1 MPPCSCRLLLRPPA
15 LAAAS
20 LPFLSNHAHHRSL
33 THATRLLS
41 LPSTAVH
48 WTLLLRAPVLSQPPT
63 FASTHAFRSWD
74 PSSSEVAGSSA
85 RASSASVDRTME
97 EEKDERHKW
106 KESKLRSSSSA
117 AAASDTG
124 TTTTSATAMSHP
136 YSVRAYRARLQH
148 GNFASLRELAR
159 AAYAPSPLTVLVDLL
174 RLSLEP
180 FTDEDQRMSP
190 SPRVGI
196 QRALERA
203 TDVQWV
209 LSATVAEA
217 QDTVLAA
224 ETVGDAA
231 SHAALSELL
240 DQIEGFADAIDD
252 CVRGTAAVPR
262 LPGGDHAP
270 RLDVV
275 PQIGAGN
282 ETVSGKDVTADAGSS
297 TWQLPTS
304 THATLL
310 RGVLQL
316 AAITGAHLQALTALD
331 ELIALQERQDRS
343 ASRSSS
349 RRSSAAESAENVV
362 EDEVDNSFSM
372 DDALALVDAA
382 AQRHIQPLCAQDHL
396 YAMQACAQEHHRD
409 FRTAL
414 SLYRRFV
421 QQVMAGCF
429 AAKAADFTTAL
440 VALAHSSRTTTD
452 FAELRALLVESE
464 AAAAVP
470 VSVPLYTALID
481 AASRAVEEPQRMSI
495 ALSLYRRLRD
505 GALTPSAETYAALI
519 ACCASAREP
528 THAFAFYHEAR
539 QVCGVSSFPPRVYT
553 NLLLSY
559 STAGYGS
566 DARKTLDVLVDAG
579 APLTRASF
587 HAALASA
594 VTVREAQE
602 IMTLMTDRYH
612 ITPTPH
618 TYAYVV
624 QAIARQ
630 PAGLSTAL
638 QLFDVHEDALRALT
652 RISSTVHGGGQR
664 ANGQGK
670 SSSAG
675 GDEFA
680 LSTSADG
687 VALEPLLLEQYPLY
701 VRAVEHALMRLRV
714 DPAQDPRLKAYL
726 TPLVRIAQQ
735 RMNAFTGMP
744 PQSPIRVP
752 AKEQLCIAVLAA
764 DVLANVDEWVLPFMS
779 YYSVLVVPYS
789 ALLSLQSGGGRRVDG
804 AMAKG
809 AAAGLHDA
817 VWQETAGGEEH
828 DAIVEHRRRRLARFL
843 AEHRDVLHLMSLEE
857 ELRWSR
863 ETRRYGVGITDLFA
877 RAAAVTLHLARRSD
891 EAEENAM
898 RGGGGDCCGGS
909 DSVYARHGDASVVLV
924 SANYEKC
931 GRYVVALKQQQQQQ
945 HGTKGGKGS
954 AGLQAA
960 LRRVSYHNPRTNP
973 NWVPPSLSITR
984 QQKEQQQHDVEASDD
999 AGKAEAKR
1007 SVSRAA
1013 AAVVDAGAASQL
1025 YRRLLDA
1032 AGNTDQFRGENEDSE
1047 WRREGEK
1054 LSDARN
1060 KASESKPSASLH
1072 AAATRGA
1079 EEEMD
1084 AALLMSFLND

>member
-180 FTDEDQRMSP
+180 LTDEDQRMSP

-898 RGGGGDCCGGS
+898 RGGGGDSCGGI

-1072 AAATRGA
+1072 AAATPGA